1 MSRPPVPGLGRREA
15 RERAVQLV
23 YEAEQRDL
31 RAEPLIDEQFVV
43 PDAYTAVLVRG
54 TERHRARIDG
64 LITKFATGWPLSRM
78 PALDR
83 AVLRIAVYE
92 LGHEPEVPTAV
103 ILNEAVEFANSYS
116 TDDSG
121 RFINGVLASVAVEVR
136 PEHLGRGGRAGRDD
150 RCARRTVGGG
160 TRGGRWRSVSG
171 ARHLPSAACSCRAAT

>member
-15 RERAVQLV
+15 HERAVQLV

-136 PEHLGRGGRAGRDD
+136 PDDGPVSASSELLANTSVEVVELGEMTDPPVA
-150 RCARRTVGGG
+150 
-160 TRGGRWRSVSG
+160 
-171 ARHLPSAACSCRAAT
+171 PSAAEQGAVDGGA

>member
-103 ILNEAVEFANSYS
+103 ILNEAVEILKRYPDLRVELLANTS
-116 TDDSG
+116 
-121 RFINGVLASVAVEVR
+121 VEVV
-136 PEHLGRGGRAGRDD
+136 ELGEMTDAPV
-150 RCARRTVGGG
+150 A
-160 TRGGRWRSVSG
+160 
-171 ARHLPSAACSCRAAT
+171 PSAAEQGAVDGGA

>member
-1 MSRPPVPGLGRREA
+1 
-15 RERAVQLV
+15 VQLV

-136 PEHLGRGGRAGRDD
+136 PDDGPVSASSELLANTSAEVVASSSDEALTGPSSGRTSTA
-150 RCARRTVGGG
+150 T
-160 TRGGRWRSVSG
+160 
-171 ARHLPSAACSCRAAT
+171 AASTPLMKRPESSDE